1 MLDNLQQIQLK
12 LLQKRVTEK
21 KPEATSHL
29 FGNKIAN
36 RITNA
41 SKNFQQNNSETLT
54 NEYDKEIPKEIYISS
69 VERQKIID
77 DLGLR

>member
-12 LLQKRVTEK
+12 LLQKRVIQK
-21 KPEATSHL
+21 KAEATGYL

-41 SKNFQQNNSETLT
+41 SKNFQ
-54 NEYDKEIPKEIYISS
+54 
-69 VERQKIID
+69 
-77 DLGLR
+77 